1 MKNFL
6 LWCIMRNFQK
16 NVNAVR
22 YHLPLFLDKL
32 SILPSHSFLSEIS
45 RPSPLPLL
53 PFLLTLKKSNPLPHN
68 LNPIPP
74 PFMKV
79 RTMHKLLIHK
89 LICCQSLVIKYLYDK
104 NIICAKVDRGNQVA
118 RKLFWEPCFCLVRV
132 WFCLWI

>member
-6 LWCIMRNFQK
+6 LWCIMSNFQK

-32 SILPSHSFLSEIS
+32 SILSSHSFLSKIS
-45 RPSPLPLL
+45 RPSLL

-68 LNPIPP
+68 LTPPPPP

-79 RTMHKLLIHK
+79 RTMHKLLIYK
-89 LICCQSLVIKYLYDK
+89 LICCQSLVFKYLYDK
-104 NIICAKVDRGNQVA
+104 NIISAKVDRGNLMA

>member
-16 NVNAVR
+16 NVNTVR
-22 YHLPLFLDKL
+22 YHVPLFLDKL
-32 SILPSHSFLSEIS
+32 SILPSHSFLSKIS

-53 PFLLTLKKSNPLPHN
+53 PFLLTLKSRTLFPTTSP
-68 LNPIPP
+68 PP

-79 RTMHKLLIHK
+79 RTMHKRLIHK

-118 RKLFWEPCFCLVRV
+118 RKLFSEPCFCLVRV

>member
-1 MKNFL
+1 
-6 LWCIMRNFQK
+6 MRNFHK
-16 NVNAVR
+16 NDNAAG

-32 SILPSHSFLSEIS
+32 SILPSHSFLSKIS

-104 NIICAKVDRGNQVA
+104 NIISAKVDRGNLLA

-132 WFCLWI
+132 